1 MKGKG
6 KGKKSNKAE
15 DIMNNLNLGGYA
27 DEDMDDGMGEFEKNF
42 NPEKQFDMPIYDNID
57 KEFEKFGKM
66 FGADE
71 EPDLSSKKKNPKEIS
86 EEDKILNAILG
97 GNANIGAKKK
107 KDNDMEELSKAL
119 KMAET
124 NLNKKHGKDNDAD
137 LLKGIF
143 AAEGNKNKNKK
154 DDGMDEL
161 NNILSAAD
169 KNLKNKDKNDM
180 DLVKK
185 FLTKEELGE
194 ATGEVAEKKNV
205 KKAENI
211 QNQNKTQTQT
221 QNTDE
226 DSYPLQQEK
235 IFHRINK
242 MDSLTVLEREIK
254 LCKTIIEYKKG
265 KKIDY
270 KEWENKIQEATTKLE
285 QIKTKVESGD
295 MDFEEYKKSIQN
307 ELAYEDKLINIYLAK
322 DKASSPSQLEKIKK
336 RINDRIIIINKEIN
350 NEIEEEEEEQEEKKE
365 EKIQKTETKSP
376 DNQNEINPSQ
386 SNEDR
391 IKVYVDLLLQQYLS
405 ARDYFKENELKEQEK
420 DCIEKCKQIIMAKKK
435 LQNGNIKEV
444 NPNEL
449 PKSIKPEYIYGCTA
463 DERAAK
469 FKEILSELI
478 KQKDEIDQKKK
489 AYTEKLKKLN
499 KKDFAKIKDTAKGVL
514 DSYQNK
520 INKYNE
526 TIENIKEKFKDK
538 WVPVPEFCRVEEE
551 EKVEKINNDIPEN
564 TMRIHIGK
572 TDYEKDN
579 VYIKV
584 NLKYNEKE
592 LSKEVHLKGNKDFNE
607 TWDWKFEKN
616 EYKHLFKKCLEIELE
631 RSYWYKFGGTNVKGS
646 AKVDLKS
653 LKDSTQLVGDYK
665 FELVSKRTNPS
676 INVTINLRT
685 PFAEKQYE
693 TVTKEVFTV
702 KKIYPP
708 FNPKAATVPGAGSSK
723 SNKPASTP
731 SITPAKNNINTTTNS
746 NTQNEQKQKKI
757 EKKEEIKPKKEEVIN
772 NNKIEENKNVKEE
785 NNNTQNNTPTNA
797 PEQKVD
803 KSMFKEE
810 ELADVDGVDYIN
822 SLKVLEYKLKLLEA
836 QIAKISGRTPREL
849 LQKKVKMSC
858 KIKMFQQQMG
868 DGDVTPQDYY
878 KLLNQQIIHDKA
890 LFTYFKQEKDIEKAK
905 LVAIRIK
912 LMNEEIEELKQY
924 IK

>member
-6 KGKKSNKAE
+6 KGKKNNNVE

-119 KMAET
+119 KMAEV

-143 AAEGNKNKNKK
+143 AGEGNKNKKKK

-205 KKAENI
+205 KKTENVQKV
-211 QNQNKTQTQT
+211 QNQNKPQPQTQT
-221 QNTDE
+221 TDE
-226 DSYPLQQEK
+226 DLYPLQQEK

-242 MDSLTVLEREIK
+242 MDSLTVLEKEIK

-265 KKIDY
+265 KNLDS

-405 ARDYFKENELKEQEK
+405 ARDYFRNNELEDQEK
-420 DCIEKCKQIIMAKKK
+420 DCIEKCKQIIIAKK
-435 LQNGNIKEV
+435 
-444 NPNEL
+444 
-449 PKSIKPEYIYGCTA
+449 
-463 DERAAK
+463 
-469 FKEILSELI
+469 
-478 KQKDEIDQKKK
+478 
-489 AYTEKLKKLN
+489 
-499 KKDFAKIKDTAKGVL
+499 
-514 DSYQNK
+514 
-520 INKYNE
+520 
-526 TIENIKEKFKDK
+526 
-538 WVPVPEFCRVEEE
+538 
-551 EKVEKINNDIPEN
+551 
-564 TMRIHIGK
+564 
-572 TDYEKDN
+572 
-579 VYIKV
+579 
-584 NLKYNEKE
+584 
-592 LSKEVHLKGNKDFNE
+592 
-607 TWDWKFEKN
+607 
-616 EYKHLFKKCLEIELE
+616 
-631 RSYWYKFGGTNVKGS
+631 
-646 AKVDLKS
+646 
-653 LKDSTQLVGDYK
+653 
-665 FELVSKRTNPS
+665 
-676 INVTINLRT
+676 
-685 PFAEKQYE
+685 
-693 TVTKEVFTV
+693 
-702 KKIYPP
+702 
-708 FNPKAATVPGAGSSK
+708 
-723 SNKPASTP
+723 
-731 SITPAKNNINTTTNS
+731 
-746 NTQNEQKQKKI
+746 
-757 EKKEEIKPKKEEVIN
+757 
-772 NNKIEENKNVKEE
+772 
-785 NNNTQNNTPTNA
+785 
-797 PEQKVD
+797 
-803 KSMFKEE
+803 
-810 ELADVDGVDYIN
+810 
-822 SLKVLEYKLKLLEA
+822 
-836 QIAKISGRTPREL
+836 
-849 LQKKVKMSC
+849 
-858 KIKMFQQQMG
+858 
-868 DGDVTPQDYY
+868 
-878 KLLNQQIIHDKA
+878 
-890 LFTYFKQEKDIEKAK
+890 
-905 LVAIRIK
+905 
-912 LMNEEIEELKQY
+912 
-924 IK
+924 